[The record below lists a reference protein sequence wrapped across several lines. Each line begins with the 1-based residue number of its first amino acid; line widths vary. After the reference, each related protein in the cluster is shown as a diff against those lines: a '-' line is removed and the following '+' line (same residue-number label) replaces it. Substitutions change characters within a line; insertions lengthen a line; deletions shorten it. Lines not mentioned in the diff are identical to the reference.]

1 MVNVLIYYALIVLT
15 YQNQALVVLQQFCNY
30 FELLFFNNIGIN
42 MLPLVLV
49 VHD

>member
-1 MVNVLIYYALIVLT
+1 MNVLIYALIVLT

-42 MLPLVLV
+42 MLPIVLV
-49 VHD
+49 AHD